1 MRRQKRD
8 KSELMYSRGHKAG
21 KSGKSKD
28 NCHYINENQKQSWLA
43 GWRDGRVD
51 QWEGYTGVSGVH
63 KIVNV

>member
-1 MRRQKRD
+1 
-8 KSELMYSRGHKAG
+8 MYSRGHKAG

-28 NCHYINENQKQSWLA
+28 NCPYINENQKLSWLA

-63 KIVNV
+63 KIVNM